1 MTGGI
6 VRCDV
11 SLVGILAGAITG
23 HFVHAIWYMKL
34 FSRLFVKYYG
44 WDEEETKK
52 RIETGSHKG
61 IGHLI
66 LGSFIS
72 KVIYTVIFAILAHNI
87 GVTEMFDAIKLG
99 VLIWF
104 GFMATVCLNEVL
116 WHGER
121 IQFYLI
127 NQGCYIVSNIATAAV
142 YTLIAL

>member
-1 MTGGI
+1 MSGGI
-6 VRCDV
+6 VKCDV
-11 SLVGILAGAITG
+11 SLIGILVGALVG
-23 HFVHAIWYMKL
+23 HFIHAIWYMKL
-34 FSRLFVKYYG
+34 FTKPFVKYYG

-52 RIETGSHKG
+52 KIGEHKG

-72 KVIYTVIFAILAHNI
+72 KVIYSVIFAIIAHNMGI
-87 GVTEMFDAIKLG
+87 SEIEDAIKLG
-99 VLIWF
+99 VLVWI

-127 NQGCYIVSNIATAAV
+127 NQGCYLVSNIATAVV
-142 YTLIAL
+142 YTLIASY